1 MAAKDYVKTAAAE
14 LHNAVAYLERQIH
27 DLTQH
32 RDGHVKLRND
42 EIGRHQIEL
51 KVKQTQL
58 RAKPHIDASIKE
70 RAVLELEVHHLQ
82 QDIADKQHE
91 IQTMSAELSRSI
103 EAKQRHVNDLLAR
116 AKELESKA
124 NEPELAD

>member
-14 LHNAVAYLERQIH
+14 LCNAVIYLERQVH
-27 DLTQH
+27 ELTQH
-32 RDGHVKLRND
+32 RDGHAKLRSA

-51 KVKQTQL
+51 KLKQTQL
-58 RAKPHIDASIKE
+58 RAKPHLDANIKE
-70 RAVLELEVHHLQ
+70 KAVLELEIHHLQ
-82 QDIADKQHE
+82 QGIADKQQE
-91 IQTMSAELSRSI
+91 VQTMSAGLSRTI
-103 EAKQRHVNDLLAR
+103 EIKQHHVNDLLAK